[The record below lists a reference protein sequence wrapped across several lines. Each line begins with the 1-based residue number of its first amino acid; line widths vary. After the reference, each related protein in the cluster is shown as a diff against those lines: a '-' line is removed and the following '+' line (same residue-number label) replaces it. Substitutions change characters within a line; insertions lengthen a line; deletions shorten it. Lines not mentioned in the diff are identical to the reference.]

1 MTLTRPC
8 SIKEGPILLN
18 LYHLF
23 DCVKISFIS
32 ELYKKE
38 DSFLNKIYLWNEFW
52 LNLIDC
58 MKSIKDN
65 KENLFREIHAIPK

>member
-32 ELYKKE
+32 ELYKEE
-38 DSFLNKIYLWNEFW
+38 DSFLNKIYLWNEFL

-58 MKSIKDN
+58 MKSIKEN
-65 KENLFREIHAIPK
+65 KENLFRKIHAIPK